1 MASLFTVGEILAATE
16 GRAEGLTGDG
26 VSSISIDSREI
37 GPDALF
43 VAIKG
48 DRFDGHDFVG
58 TALANGAMAA
68 LVSADKAGALEGA
81 LVVVPD
87 ALEGLRNLA
96 RAARARSNAR
106 IVAVTGSA
114 GKTTTKE
121 AIRTVLGAAAPT
133 HYSIKSFNNHWGVPL
148 MLARM
153 PREAQFGVF
162 ELGMNHAGEISPLT
176 RLVRPH
182 VAVVTTVAAA
192 HLEFFDS
199 IEGIARAKAEIFEG
213 LEPGGVAVINA
224 DHDHAGL
231 LVEMA
236 RASGAGKVVTY
247 GFAEGADWRIERAEA
262 ADGHM
267 HAVVR
272 HGGATIPLSI
282 KAQGRHMVAN
292 AVAALVVAE
301 EFGVNRD
308 AAVSALA
315 QFGAPE
321 GRGETSRL
329 GPPAKPLLLIDESYN
344 ANSASMAAAMDVFAG
359 QSAAP
364 GGRKVLVLGDMLELG
379 EKGPALHAALKD
391 AVLASGADAVYLVG
405 SSMAALADAL
415 GPQAVTDHKF
425 TTDEIAQSVLAGLA
439 YGDAVMVKGSNGVR
453 LSGLVKQIRERFA

>member
-1 MASLFTVGEILAATE
+1 MARLFTVGEILAATG
-16 GRAEGLTGDG
+16 GRGKGLTGDG
-26 VSSISIDSREI
+26 ISSISIDSREL

-48 DRFDGHDFVG
+48 DRFDGHDFVP
-58 TALANGAMAA
+58 TALANGAAAA
-68 LVSADKAGALEGA
+68 LVSEGKANEAGAR

-87 ALEGLRNLA
+87 ALEGLRDLA
-96 RAARARSNAR
+96 RAARARSAAR

-121 AIRTVLGAAAPT
+121 AIRTVLGAAGPT

-153 PREAQFGVF
+153 PREAEFGVF

-199 IEGIARAKAEIFEG
+199 VEGIARAKGEIFEG
-213 LEPGGVAVINA
+213 LEPGGTAIINA
-224 DHDHAGL
+224 DHDYVGVLIEVAKAAD
-231 LVEMA
+231 V
-236 RASGAGKVVTY
+236 GKIVTY
-247 GFAEGADWRIERAEA
+247 GFAEDADWRIESAQLAGE
-262 ADGHM
+262 HM
-267 HAVVR
+267 HAIVR
-272 HGGATIPLSI
+272 HGDAVVPLSI
-282 KAQGRHMVAN
+282 KAHGRHMIAN
-292 AVAALVVAE
+292 AVAALAVAE
-301 EFGVNRD
+301 EIGVNRD
-308 AAVSALA
+308 TALSALA

-321 GRGETSRL
+321 GRGQATLL
-329 GPPAKPLLLIDESYN
+329 GPATRPLLLVDESYN
-344 ANSASMAAAMDVFAG
+344 ANSASMAAAMDVFAA
-359 QSAAP
+359 QDAP

-391 AVLASGADAVYLVG
+391 AVLATGADAVYLVG
-405 SSMAALADAL
+405 PSMAALADAL
-415 GPQAVTDHKF
+415 GPQVVTDHKN
-425 TTDEIAQSVLAGLA
+425 TIDEIAQSVLAGLA